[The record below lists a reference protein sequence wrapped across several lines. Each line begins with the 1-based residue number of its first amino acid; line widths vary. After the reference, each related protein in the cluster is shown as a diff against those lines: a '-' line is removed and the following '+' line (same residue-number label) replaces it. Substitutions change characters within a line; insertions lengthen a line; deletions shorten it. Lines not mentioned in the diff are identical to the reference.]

1 MADGMTL
8 VELLIAT
15 AIVSM
20 VVTSMGA
27 MLYAALDAQRFTDAH
42 SRLSRM
48 AQIAILRMG
57 DHCRVADRLFIPD
70 EAEPLRDV
78 LAVSS
83 MIDEDGDGKT
93 NEDPGRTI
101 DGSVPG
107 IEGVDDDGDGTIDE
121 GVAGDDDEDGQ
132 VDEDPINGMDDD
144 GDGRVDEDHGADSNG
159 DGKPGDAKQDDDGDG
174 TADEGETA
182 DDDEDGA
189 TDEDGYAPIVYYLS
203 GGNLMERHPVHGTN
217 TVATDVTEFTVERTK
232 TASQVV
238 LVSIHLKLDDGNGCV
253 VEANKRVFPRNLR

>member
-1 MADGMTL
+1 MTL

-15 AIVSM
+15 AIIST

-27 MLYAALDAQRFTDAH
+27 MLYAALDAQQFVDAH

-48 AQIAILRMG
+48 AQIAMLRMG
-57 DHCRVADRLFIPD
+57 DHCRVADRVFVPD
-70 EAEPLRDV
+70 EAQPLRNV
-78 LAVSS
+78 LAISS

-107 IEGVDDDGDGTIDE
+107 VGGVDDDGDGTSDE
-121 GVAGDDDEDGQ
+121 GLVGDDDEDGQ
-132 VDEDPINGMDDD
+132 ADEDPINGMDDD
-144 GDGRVDEDHGADSNG
+144 GDGRIDEDHGADANG
-159 DGKPGDAKQDDDGDG
+159 DGEPGDAGQDDDGDG
-174 TADEGETA
+174 AADEGETA

-189 TDEDGYAPIVYYLS
+189 TDEDGYAPIVYYLNGS
-203 GGNLMERHPVHGTN
+203 DLIERHPVHGTN
-217 TVATDVTEFTVERTK
+217 TVATDVTVFTVERTK

-238 LVSIHLKLDDGNGCV
+238 LVSIHLKLDDGSGCV
-253 VEANKRVFPRNLR
+253 VEANKKVFPRNLP